1 MLPNYSKEEIMNL
14 DLGLTGKT
22 AIITGGAAGIG
33 NMTAAYLLRRE
44 RSPGGYE
51 SKDSGDREGD
61 GSGENHWS
69 DRKHL

>member
-33 NMTAAYLLRRE
+33 RA
-44 RSPGGYE
+44 
-51 SKDSGDREGD
+51 
-61 GSGENHWS
+61 
-69 DRKHL
+69 

>member
-33 NMTAAYLLRRE
+33 NMTAAYLLRQGVNVVLADMNPKTQE
-44 RSPGGYE
+44 IA
-51 SKDSGDREGD
+51 KAMIQ
-61 GSGENHWS
+61 
-69 DRKHL
+69 RKPLE